1 MNPTF
6 STTMSSTENNQC
18 LTTMTLLIG
27 QINEI
32 TAQLES
38 AIARRKL
45 RIPQIYHDLQP
56 LSYTLSDPNILLLY
70 KQSITLLYDLYQNE
84 LEKRSLKPDL
94 LSAQEWIRIVR
105 QLMSQE
111 IAKLYLQSYPTPLK
125 IQNHNKN
132 ILPGTFTG
140 HLLCAITS
148 ILPPTDATNKKPIIA
163 EGTPLYSDFF

>member
-1 MNPTF
+1 MALIKIKH
-6 STTMSSTENNQC
+6 NNQH
-18 LTTMTLLIG
+18 
-27 QINEI
+27 NKV
-32 TAQLES
+32 A
-38 AIARRKL
+38 
-45 RIPQIYHDLQP
+45 P
-56 LSYTLSDPNILLLY
+56 LVRNGGSRHTGLAALPHKNIQLLY

-94 LSAQEWIRIVR
+94 LSAQEWLRIIR

-148 ILPPTDATNKKPIIA
+148 ILPPTDITNKKPVIA